1 MWDSFTEVI
10 PAPVVIGVGLVVGT
24 AYLMAP
30 EVGRRIADR
39 TAMAQCQANAEAL
52 TSGNPDTQINRQLG
66 MAVLEAIAGQFPG
79 ALIGEAGA
87 HLKGQMQSAADQSI
101 SNVAE
106 TCRCLIEQVVHD
118 PATRTELTIWLLSL
132 RIVEQRRVAN
142 LGREMAMKARLGHCR
157 AGVMP

>member
-1 MWDSFTEVI
+1 MWDSFTEII
-10 PAPVVIGVGLVVGT
+10 PAPVLIGVGLVVGT

-39 TAMAQCQANAEAL
+39 TAMAQCQANAEVL
-52 TSGNPDTQINRQLG
+52 TSGNPDTLINRQLG
-66 MAVLEAIAGQFPG
+66 VAVLEAITGHFPG
-79 ALIGEAGA
+79 TLIGEAGA
-87 HLKGQMQSAADQSI
+87 QLKSQMQSATDRSI

-106 TCRCLIEQVVHD
+106 SCRCLIEQVVHD
-118 PATRTELTIWLLSL
+118 PVTRTELTIWLLSL

-157 AGVMP
+157 AAVMP